1 MTIAEIS
8 SPCIPPPLLLR
19 EPHIPLPSFFR
30 LIAPLFDKKDPT
42 FEQHAVRL
50 TSKGVLEL
58 KSLSHA
64 NLSRIA
70 RWLQG
75 RPRPL
80 LEERDLNQRTWE
92 TFKRSLIEGA
102 GKERFDWISKRYKH
116 LLPLAALESGSP
128 LLACHIR
135 LFYVGLSQ
143 YTVDW
148 VDRCSGSALKTLPTG
163 EVTARL
169 LKLYQTITGGDLATP
184 FPLSQRPS
192 TALLGLGVVYQDERK
207 ALGHL
212 WSCLPRFQGA
222 RLPWLEELCKDTVNR
237 ELLAHQLIPVPGR
250 EGSVDWYEVHARV
263 LAKGLLAYGLRP
275 LCHDSSLK
283 PLIVFRPTQREMGAE
298 EALATFQND
307 VELKIGSSGWLA
319 ARTAFDQ
326 LMSDPQF
333 RRDGEKVIVAG
344 YSIGGAHLQ
353 YFLYQFSSQVSEAF
367 SFNAPSI
374 DAETAEAFARQ
385 VNEGGHDPLSIQ
397 ILRTLGDPVPKF
409 GEKHLGDG
417 VLPGKAVEVILTEAG
432 IANPRIR
439 WAQRHSARVFADPS
453 CTKRQIAHPDTQL
466 SNVQQGLDEYQQLH
480 RKWGWLAFHFFQ
492 LLDRIVHFLRIFATS
507 SHHCPTLR
515 YRWA

>member
-8 SPCIPPPLLLR
+8 SPCIPPPLILR

-30 LIAPLFDKKDPT
+30 LIAPLFDKKEPT
-42 FEQHAVRL
+42 LEQRAVRI
-50 TSKGVLEL
+50 TERGALEL
-58 KSLSHA
+58 KPLSHA
-64 NLSRIA
+64 KLSRIA
-70 RWLQG
+70 RLLQG

-80 LEERDLNQRTWE
+80 REEKELNWRTWE
-92 TFKRSLIEGA
+92 TFKRSLIEGV
-102 GKERFDWISKRYKH
+102 GKERFAWISKRYKH
-116 LLPLAALESGSP
+116 VLPLAALERGSP
-128 LLACHIR
+128 LLAYHIH

-148 VDRCSGSALKTLPTG
+148 VDRCSGRGLKTLSTA

-169 LKLYQTITGGDLATP
+169 AQLHQTLTGGDLATP
-184 FPLSQRPS
+184 LPLLERSS
-192 TALLGLGVVYQDERK
+192 TALLGLGAVYQDERK

-212 WSCLPRFQGA
+212 WSRLPRFQGA
-222 RLPWLEELCKDTVNR
+222 FLPWLEEFCKDTVNR
-237 ELLAHQLIPVPGR
+237 ELLAHQLIPVPGK

-298 EALATFQND
+298 GALATFQND

-333 RRDGEKVIVAG
+333 RRDGEQVSVAG

-353 YFLYQFSSQVSEAF
+353 YFLYQFSSQVREAF

-374 DAETAEAFARQ
+374 DAETAESFARQ
-385 VNEGGHDPLSIQ
+385 VNEEGHDPLTIQ

-417 VLPGKAVEVILTEAG
+417 VLPGQGVEVALTEVD

-439 WAQRHSARVFADPS
+439 WTQRHSARVFADPS
-453 CTKRQIAHPDTQL
+453 CTTCQIAHPETQL
-466 SNVQQGLDEYQQLH
+466 NNVQQGLDEYQQLH

-492 LLDRIVHFLRIFATS
+492 LLDRIVYFLRIFTGSPLYSPAL
-507 SHHCPTLR
+507 C